1 MPGVFIQMCVFIH
14 AHTQVFSFKLKIPRS
29 MGSVWNWLRNI
40 SSIFLLV
47 VYTEH
52 KCDLLCPVVN
62 GTMKTD
68 VTEGMR
74 CLAQWPTNKKVNAS
88 LSASDQARRRAWEQ
102 ADMQWRAW
110 ARTGIV
116 DDEAEIDVH
125 GLPFPVFV
133 DLGGGSQEVRVMG
146 SAGSGGEGGG
156 GRGAREYKV
165 GGARKLLAK
174 GLKGDE
180 DQALATSSEAS
191 EGRIYMGVAA
201 VMLWVQMFQLSILS
215 APMAAFT
222 YTVGIML
229 QDLAHSL
236 FIILVLVAS
245 FGSALSI
252 LEDPPF
258 DQGFDMTVVSLVQ
271 EVLGVGQPMYEEITE
286 VSRTLLLIF
295 VLSVTVVMLNV
306 LIAQLTITYERVLS
320 NMEAHALKYRASCCL
335 DLESFIPMWIRRR
348 LFVGLGFNTPLP
360 FSPNDLGPEG
370 GIQCLEPD
378 DSEYYVPDRIIRF
391 TGDASPK
398 DPWPEEEAPRKKG
411 EDDAHMG
418 FRKP

>member
-1 MPGVFIQMCVFIH
+1 M
-14 AHTQVFSFKLKIPRS
+14 FSFKFKIPRS
-29 MGSVWNWLRNI
+29 VGSVWNWLRNI
-40 SSIFLLV
+40 SCIFLLV

-52 KCDLLCPVVN
+52 KCDLPCPVVN
-62 GTMKTD
+62 GTMMTD

-110 ARTGIV
+110 ARTGIL

-125 GLPFPVFV
+125 GLPFPAFV

-146 SAGSGGEGGG
+146 RAGNGGVGGG
-156 GRGAREYKV
+156 GEYKV

-174 GLKGDE
+174 GLKSDE
-180 DQALATSSEAS
+180 EQAHATSSEAA

-215 APMAAFT
+215 APMSAFT

-229 QDLAHSL
+229 NDLAHSL
-236 FIILVLVAS
+236 FIILVLIFS

-258 DQGFDMTVVSLVQ
+258 DQGFDKTIVSLVQ

-286 VSRTLLLIF
+286 ISRTLLLIF
-295 VLSVTVVMLNV
+295 VLCVTVVMLNV

-320 NMEAHALKYRASCCL
+320 NMEAHALKHRASCCL
-335 DLESFIPMWIRRR
+335 DLESFMPMRWRRR
-348 LFVGLGFNTPLP
+348 LFVGLGFNKPLP
-360 FSPNDLGPEG
+360 FTPNDLGPEG

>member
-1 MPGVFIQMCVFIH
+1 
-14 AHTQVFSFKLKIPRS
+14 VFSFKFKIPRS
-29 MGSVWNWLRNI
+29 VGSVWNWLRNI
-40 SSIFLLV
+40 SCIFLLV

-52 KCDLLCPVVN
+52 KCDLPCPVVN
-62 GTMKTD
+62 GTMMTD

-110 ARTGIV
+110 ARNGIV

-215 APMAAFT
+215 APMSAFT

-236 FIILVLVAS
+236 FIILVLIFA

-258 DQGFDMTVVSLVQ
+258 DQGFDRTIVCLVQ
-271 EVLGVGQPMYEEITE
+271 EVLGVGQPMYEEITGI
-286 VSRTLLLIF
+286 SRTLLLIF
-295 VLSVTVVMLNV
+295 VLFVTVVMLNV

-320 NMEAHALKYRASCCL
+320 NMEAHALRYRASCCL
-335 DLESFIPMWIRRR
+335 DLESFIPMWIRQR
-348 LFVGLGFNTPLP
+348 LFVGLGFNTPVP
-360 FSPNDLGPEG
+360 FTPNDLGPEG

>member
-1 MPGVFIQMCVFIH
+1 MYLLCIYI
-14 AHTQVFSFKLKIPRS
+14 HTQVFSYKFKIPRS
-29 MGSVWNWLRNI
+29 VASVWNWLRNI
-40 SSIFLLV
+40 SCVFLLV
-47 VYTEH
+47 VYSEH

-62 GTMKTD
+62 GTVMTNVTD
-68 VTEGMR
+68 GMR
-74 CLAQWPTNKKVNAS
+74 CLAQSPTNKKVNTT
-88 LSASDQARRRAWEQ
+88 LSASDQARRRAWEE

-116 DDEAEIDVH
+116 GDEAEIDVH
-125 GLPFPVFV
+125 GLPSPVFV

-146 SAGSGGEGGG
+146 SAGIGGEGGG
-156 GRGAREYKV
+156 GRGAGEYKV

-174 GLKGDE
+174 KGMKGDE
-180 DQALATSSEAS
+180 DPAAASSEAA
-191 EGRIYMGVAA
+191 EGRIYIGIAA

-335 DLESFIPMWIRRR
+335 DLESFIPMRIRRR
-348 LFVGLGFNTPLP
+348 LFVGLGFDKPLP
-360 FSPNDLGPEG
+360 FSPNDFGPEG

-378 DSEYYVPDRIIRF
+378 DSEHYLPDRIIRF

-398 DPWPEEEAPRKKG
+398 DPWPEEEAQQIKG
-411 EDDAHMG
+411 EDDARTG
-418 FRKP
+418 PQ

>member
-1 MPGVFIQMCVFIH
+1 M
-14 AHTQVFSFKLKIPRS
+14 FSFKFKIPRS
-29 MGSVWNWLRNI
+29 VGSVWNWLRNI
-40 SSIFLLV
+40 SCIFLLV

-52 KCDLLCPVVN
+52 KCDLPCPVVN
-62 GTMKTD
+62 GTMMTD

-110 ARTGIV
+110 ARNGIV

-215 APMAAFT
+215 APMSAFT

-236 FIILVLVAS
+236 FIILVLIFA

-258 DQGFDMTVVSLVQ
+258 DQGFDRTIVCLVQ
-271 EVLGVGQPMYEEITE
+271 EVLGVGQPMYEEITGI
-286 VSRTLLLIF
+286 SRTLLLIF
-295 VLSVTVVMLNV
+295 VLFVTVVMLNV

-320 NMEAHALKYRASCCL
+320 NMEAHALRYRASCCL
-335 DLESFIPMWIRRR
+335 DLESFIPMWIRQR
-348 LFVGLGFNTPLP
+348 LFVGLGFNTPVP
-360 FSPNDLGPEG
+360 FTPNDLGPEG

>member
-1 MPGVFIQMCVFIH
+1 M
-14 AHTQVFSFKLKIPRS
+14 
-29 MGSVWNWLRNI
+29 
-40 SSIFLLV
+40 
-47 VYTEH
+47 
-52 KCDLLCPVVN
+52 
-62 GTMKTD
+62 
-68 VTEGMR
+68 
-74 CLAQWPTNKKVNAS
+74 
-88 LSASDQARRRAWEQ
+88 
-102 ADMQWRAW
+102 
-110 ARTGIV
+110 
-116 DDEAEIDVH
+116 
-125 GLPFPVFV
+125 
-133 DLGGGSQEVRVMG
+133 
-146 SAGSGGEGGG
+146 
-156 GRGAREYKV
+156 

-174 GLKGDE
+174 GLKADE
-180 DQALATSSEAS
+180 EKAQAASSGAS
-191 EGRIYMGVAA
+191 EGRIYMGIAA

-215 APMAAFT
+215 APMSAFT

-236 FIILVLVAS
+236 FIILVLIFA

-258 DQGFDMTVVSLVQ
+258 DQGFDRTIVCLVQ
-271 EVLGVGQPMYEEITE
+271 EVLGVGQPMYEEITGI
-286 VSRTLLLIF
+286 SRTLLLIF

-320 NMEAHALKYRASCCL
+320 NMEAHALRYRASCCL

-398 DPWPEEEAPRKKG
+398 DPWPKEEAQQKHGR
-411 EDDAHMG
+411 E
-418 FRKP
+418 RERERE

>member
-1 MPGVFIQMCVFIH
+1 MPGVFIHMFVYIYLCIH
-14 AHTQVFSFKLKIPRS
+14 AHAQVFSFKCKIPRS
-29 MGSVWNWLRNI
+29 VGSVWNWLRSI
-40 SSIFLLV
+40 SCIFLLV
-47 VYTEH
+47 VYSKH
-52 KCDLLCPVVN
+52 QCDLLCPVVN
-62 GTMKTD
+62 GTMMTD
-68 VTEGMR
+68 VTDGMR
-74 CLAQWPTNKKVNAS
+74 CLAQWPTNKKVNAT
-88 LSASDQARRRAWEQ
+88 LSASDHARRRAWEQ

-110 ARTGIV
+110 ARTGIL

-125 GLPFPVFV
+125 GLPIPAFV

-146 SAGSGGEGGG
+146 RAGNGGVGGG
-156 GRGAREYKV
+156 GEYKV

-174 GLKGDE
+174 GLKSDE
-180 DQALATSSEAS
+180 GQAHATSSEAA

-215 APMAAFT
+215 APMSAFT

-229 QDLAHSL
+229 NDLAHSL
-236 FIILVLVAS
+236 FIILVLIFS

-258 DQGFDMTVVSLVQ
+258 DQGFDRTVVSLVQ
-271 EVLGVGQPMYEEITE
+271 EVLGVGQPMYEEVTE

-295 VLSVTVVMLNV
+295 VLCVTVVMLNV

-335 DLESFIPMWIRRR
+335 DLESFIPMRWRRR
-348 LFVGLGFNTPLP
+348 LFVGLGFDKPLP
-360 FSPNDLGPEG
+360 FTPNDMGPEG

-378 DSEYYVPDRIIRF
+378 DSEYYLPDRIIRF

-398 DPWPEEEAPRKKG
+398 DPWPEEEAQQIKG
-411 EDDAHMG
+411 EDDARTG
-418 FRKP
+418 PQ